1 VEPIEYLRIIRR
13 RWPVVVVLML
23 LGLVI
28 GYATARPASAATSH
42 SAASYQATAI
52 LEIPSGTA
60 DPSGLSLDTMAFF
73 ATSGPVPDMTAKAL
87 GDRSGGRDI
96 VSHVQVTTQ
105 DILSLLEISASE
117 PTARRSAEVANGL
130 SGQLITFLNDQ
141 LLATAHNDLSA
152 DRTQLNG
159 LASIIARLQAEPT
172 STLVQSEI
180 TQAQSQYAQQYV
192 SYQQLLLSGPKRTG
206 LYVITP
212 ASASTA
218 RLVARSTSASHLRAP
233 SGKKSRSALG
243 GLAGLL
249 AGLGLALV
257 WERFDTHICT
267 RAQAE
272 KIFELPVLG
281 ELPRLTR
288 SRRRRG
294 LVVLDDPVSAA
305 SESFRMLQTALA
317 LSGRGNG
324 RPKTILLSSPAR
336 LEGKELLVANL
347 AASFSEAGSSV
358 ALIAADSFD
367 PSLPRLVRGSIRGTS
382 TRDERARFGT
392 GPETADRGATATRTV
407 IEGVSLLMNGVRPEI
422 GNGQAQQHVD
432 LVAAARR
439 LADVVL
445 IDVPPVLLT
454 HDAGRFSPLVDSV
467 VLMCEL
473 GRVTSREARLAVEAL
488 RRVGAPLQGVV
499 LVPKQGV
506 AAKVRRTISDTA
518 GVHAQGRARH
528 LVSSPGESDPSAR
541 IPTATS

>member
-1 VEPIEYLRIIRR
+1 VEPIEYLRSIRR

-52 LEIPSGTA
+52 LGIPSGTA

-73 ATSGPVPDMTAKAL
+73 STSGPVPDMTAKAL

-206 LYVITP
+206 LNVITP

-218 RLVARSTSASHLRAP
+218 RSASASHLSAP

-257 WERFDTHICT
+257 WERFDTHIRT

-324 RPKTILLSSPAR
+324 PPKAILLSSPAR

-367 PSLPRLVRGSIRGTS
+367 LSLPRLVRGSIRGTS

-473 GRVTSREARLAVEAL
+473 GRVTSGEARLAVEAL

-518 GVHAQGRARH
+518 RVHAKGSARH
-528 LVSSPGESDPSAR
+528 LVSSPGESGPSAR

>member
-1 VEPIEYLRIIRR
+1 MEPIEYLRIIRR

-52 LEIPSGTA
+52 LGIPSGTA

-206 LYVITP
+206 LNVITP

-218 RLVARSTSASHLRAP
+218 RSASASHLSAP

-257 WERFDTHICT
+257 WERFDTHIRT

-317 LSGRGNG
+317 LSGRGND

-432 LVAAARR
+432 LVATARR

-445 IDVPPVLLT
+445 VDVPPVLLT

-499 LVPKQGV
+499 LVPKEGV

-518 GVHAQGRARH
+518 RVHAKGSARH
-528 LVSSPGESDPSAR
+528 LVSSPGESGPSAR

>member
-28 GYATARPASAATSH
+28 GYATARPAAAAASH
-42 SAASYQATAI
+42 SATSYQATVI
-52 LEIPSGTA
+52 LGLPSDAA

-73 ATSGPVPDMTAKAL
+73 ATSGPVPDMTAKVL
-87 GDRSGGRDI
+87 GDRAGGRDI

-105 DILSLLEISASE
+105 DVLSLLEISASE
-117 PTARRSAEVANGL
+117 PTARRSAEVANTL
-130 SGQLITFLNDQ
+130 SGQLITFINDQ
-141 LLATAHNDLSA
+141 LLATFHNDLSA
-152 DRTQLNG
+152 DNTQLNG
-159 LASIIARLQAEPT
+159 LASIIARLRAEPT

-180 TQAQSQYAQQYV
+180 TQAQTQYAQQYV
-192 SYQQLLLSGPKRTG
+192 SYQQLLLSGPNRTG
-206 LYVITP
+206 LHVITP

-218 RLVARSTSASHLRAP
+218 SLAAGSTGAAHSIAP
-233 SGKKSRSALG
+233 KGKVSRSVLG

-257 WERFDTHICT
+257 WERFDTHIRT

-281 ELPRLTR
+281 ELPKITR

-324 RPKTILLSSPAR
+324 RTETILFSTPSR
-336 LEGKELLVANL
+336 LEGKELLIANL

-358 ALIAADSFD
+358 VLIAADSFD
-367 PSLPRLVRGSIRGTS
+367 LSLPRLVRGSIRGAA
-382 TRDERARFGT
+382 TRDERASFGT
-392 GPETADRGATATRTV
+392 GRETSDRGATAMRTV
-407 IEGVSLLMNGVRPEI
+407 IEGVSLMMNGVRPEI
-422 GNGQAQQHVD
+422 GSGQAQQHVD

-445 IDVPPVLLT
+445 IDAPPVLVT
-454 HDAGRFSPLVDSV
+454 HDAGRLSPLVDSV
-467 VLMCEL
+467 VLLCEL
-473 GRVTSREARLAVEAL
+473 GRVTTREARLAVEAL

-499 LVPKQGV
+499 LVPKGGV
-506 AAKVRRTISDTA
+506 AGKVRRTISGTA
-518 GVHAQGRARH
+518 GVHARGSARN
-528 LVSSPGESDPSAR
+528 LVSAAGESGSSAR
-541 IPTATS
+541 IPSATS

>member
-1 VEPIEYLRIIRR
+1 
-13 RWPVVVVLML
+13 M
-23 LGLVI
+23 
-28 GYATARPASAATSH
+28 S
-42 SAASYQATAI
+42 
-52 LEIPSGTA
+52 
-60 DPSGLSLDTMAFF
+60 
-73 ATSGPVPDMTAKAL
+73 
-87 GDRSGGRDI
+87 
-96 VSHVQVTTQ
+96 
-105 DILSLLEISASE
+105 
-117 PTARRSAEVANGL
+117 
-130 SGQLITFLNDQ
+130 
-141 LLATAHNDLSA
+141 
-152 DRTQLNG
+152 
-159 LASIIARLQAEPT
+159 
-172 STLVQSEI
+172 
-180 TQAQSQYAQQYV
+180 
-192 SYQQLLLSGPKRTG
+192 
-206 LYVITP
+206 
-212 ASASTA
+212 
-218 RLVARSTSASHLRAP
+218 AP

-257 WERFDTHICT
+257 WERFDTHIRT

-305 SESFRMLQTALA
+305 AESFRMLQTALA

-367 PSLPRLVRGSIRGTS
+367 LSLSRLVRGSIRGTS

-392 GPETADRGATATRTV
+392 GPETADRGTTATRTV

-499 LVPKQGV
+499 LVPKEGV
-506 AAKVRRTISDTA
+506 AAKVRRTISATA
-518 GVHAQGRARH
+518 GLHAQGSARH
-528 LVSSPGESDPSAR
+528 LVSSPGERDPSAR

>member
-1 VEPIEYLRIIRR
+1 
-13 RWPVVVVLML
+13 
-23 LGLVI
+23 
-28 GYATARPASAATSH
+28 
-42 SAASYQATAI
+42 
-52 LEIPSGTA
+52 
-60 DPSGLSLDTMAFF
+60 LS
-73 ATSGPVPDMTAKAL
+73 
-87 GDRSGGRDI
+87 
-96 VSHVQVTTQ
+96 
-105 DILSLLEISASE
+105 
-117 PTARRSAEVANGL
+117 
-130 SGQLITFLNDQ
+130 
-141 LLATAHNDLSA
+141 
-152 DRTQLNG
+152 
-159 LASIIARLQAEPT
+159 
-172 STLVQSEI
+172 
-180 TQAQSQYAQQYV
+180 
-192 SYQQLLLSGPKRTG
+192 
-206 LYVITP
+206 
-212 ASASTA
+212 
-218 RLVARSTSASHLRAP
+218 AP

-257 WERFDTHICT
+257 WERFDTHIRT

-305 SESFRMLQTALA
+305 SESFRMLQTTLA
-317 LSGRGNG
+317 LSGRGND

-367 PSLPRLVRGSIRGTS
+367 LSLPRLVRGSIRGTS

-473 GRVTSREARLAVEAL
+473 GRVTSGEARLAVEAL

-518 GVHAQGRARH
+518 RVHAKGSARH
-528 LVSSPGESDPSAR
+528 LVSSPGESGPSAR

>member
-13 RWPVVVVLML
+13 RWPVVVVFML

-28 GYATARPASAATSH
+28 GYATARPASAAASH
-42 SAASYQATAI
+42 FATSYQATVI
-52 LEIPSGTA
+52 LGIPSGAA

-73 ATSGPVPDMTAKAL
+73 ATSGPVPDMTAKVL
-87 GDRSGGRDI
+87 GDKAGGRDI

-117 PTARRSAEVANGL
+117 PTARRSAEVANSF
-130 SGQLITFLNDQ
+130 SGQLITFINDQ
-141 LLATAHNDLSA
+141 LLTTFHNDLSA
-152 DRTQLNG
+152 DSTQLNG

-172 STLVQSEI
+172 STLVQNEI
-180 TQAQSQYAQQYV
+180 TQAQTQYAQQYV
-192 SYQQLLLSGPKRTG
+192 SYQQLLLSGPNRTG
-206 LYVITP
+206 LHVISP

-218 RLVARSTSASHLRAP
+218 SLVAGSTSAAHLTAP
-233 SGKKSRSALG
+233 KGKMSRSVLG

-257 WERFDTHICT
+257 WERFDTHIRT

-281 ELPRLTR
+281 ELPKITR

-324 RPKTILLSSPAR
+324 RTETILLSTPSR
-336 LEGKELLVANL
+336 LEGKELLIANL

-358 ALIAADSFD
+358 VLIAADSFD
-367 PSLPRLVRGSIRGTS
+367 LSLPKLVRGSIRGTA
-382 TRDERARFGT
+382 TRDERASFGT
-392 GPETADRGATATRTV
+392 GRETSDRGATAMRTV
-407 IEGVSLLMNGVRPEI
+407 IEGVSLMMNGVRPEI
-422 GNGQAQQHVD
+422 GSGQAQQHVD
-432 LVAAARR
+432 LVAAAGR

-445 IDVPPVLLT
+445 IDAPPVLVT
-454 HDAGRFSPLVDSV
+454 HDAGRLSPLVDSV
-467 VLMCEL
+467 VLLCEL
-473 GRVTSREARLAVEAL
+473 GRVTTREARLAVEAL

-499 LVPKQGV
+499 LVPKGGV
-506 AAKVRRTISDTA
+506 AGKVRRTISGTA
-518 GVHAQGRARH
+518 GVHARGSARN
-528 LVSSPGESDPSAR
+528 LVSSAGESGSSAR

>member
-1 VEPIEYLRIIRR
+1 MEPIEYLRIIRR

-28 GYATARPASAATSH
+28 GYATARPASAAASH
-42 SAASYQATAI
+42 SATSYQATVI
-52 LEIPSGTA
+52 LGLPSGAA

-73 ATSGPVPDMTAKAL
+73 ATSGPVPGMTAKSL
-87 GDRSGGRDI
+87 GDRAGGRDI

-105 DILSLLEISASE
+105 DVLSLLEISASE
-117 PTARRSAEVANGL
+117 PTARRAAEVANTF
-130 SGQLITFLNDQ
+130 SGQLITFINDQ
-141 LLATAHNDLSA
+141 LLATFHNDLSA
-152 DRTQLNG
+152 DNTQLNG
-159 LASIIARLQAEPT
+159 LASIIARLRAEPT

-180 TQAQSQYAQQYV
+180 TQAQTQYAQQYV
-192 SYQQLLLSGPKRTG
+192 SYQQLLLSGPNRTG
-206 LYVITP
+206 LHVISP
-212 ASASTA
+212 ASAGTASLAAGSTGA
-218 RLVARSTSASHLRAP
+218 AHSITP
-233 SGKKSRSALG
+233 KGKMSRSVLG

-249 AGLGLALV
+249 VGLGLALV
-257 WERFDTHICT
+257 WERFDTHIRT

-281 ELPRLTR
+281 ELPKITR

-324 RPKTILLSSPAR
+324 RTETILLSTPSR
-336 LEGKELLVANL
+336 LEGKELLIANL

-358 ALIAADSFD
+358 VLIAADSFD
-367 PSLPRLVRGSIRGTS
+367 LSLPRLVRGSIRGTA
-382 TRDERARFGT
+382 TGDERASFGT
-392 GPETADRGATATRTV
+392 GRETSDRGATAMRTV
-407 IEGVSLLMNGVRPEI
+407 IEGVSLMMNGVRPEI
-422 GNGQAQQHVD
+422 GSGQAQQHVD

-445 IDVPPVLLT
+445 IDAPPVLVT
-454 HDAGRFSPLVDSV
+454 HDAGRLSPLVDSV
-467 VLMCEL
+467 VLLCEL
-473 GRVTSREARLAVEAL
+473 GRVTTREARLAVEAL

-499 LVPKQGV
+499 LVPKGGV
-506 AAKVRRTISDTA
+506 AGKVRRTISGTA
-518 GVHAQGRARH
+518 GVHARGSARN
-528 LVSSPGESDPSAR
+528 LVSSAGESGSSAR